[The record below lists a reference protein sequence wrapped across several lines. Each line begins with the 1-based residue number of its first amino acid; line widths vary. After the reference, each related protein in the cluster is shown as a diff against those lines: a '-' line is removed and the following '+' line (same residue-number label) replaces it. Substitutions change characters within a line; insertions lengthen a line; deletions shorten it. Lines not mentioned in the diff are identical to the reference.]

1 MVGRRSACPAML
13 PQCCHVSRGVNRIR
27 LTKRDP
33 GPDEC
38 AAACANR
45 TRSGACASLTK
56 MKLNPIV
63 LLAFIGCAGLAAGQT
78 ITDPAHIEVYI
89 TPYYNSKRPT
99 VEVGPFSSGLAAKD
113 ESEFVATI
121 SKMKRSWDTLNFP
134 ETYVAAIRLY
144 DLGFRKESIYWFY
157 SAQYRGRLFA
167 SLIDRDKMGSIGDPG
182 FELFQAQNA
191 FQQLVGPYING
202 YAFGDIDQLVPII
215 ERVQKE
221 GQTVPDLTKIYPRV
235 AFKPESEWEAAN
247 KGLNEGL
254 TKLLAT
260 LKNEK
265 ASIKQ
270 QRIERGMEAKFGKL
284 PSKELPKRSGP

>member
-1 MVGRRSACPAML
+1 
-13 PQCCHVSRGVNRIR
+13 
-27 LTKRDP
+27 
-33 GPDEC
+33 
-38 AAACANR
+38 
-45 TRSGACASLTK
+45 
-56 MKLNPIV
+56 MKLNLITLLVLIV
-63 LLAFIGCAGLAAGQT
+63 CAGLAVGQT
-78 ITDPAHIEVYI
+78 ITDPAHIEVYV
-89 TPYYNSKRPT
+89 TPFYNSKGPSID
-99 VEVGPFSSGLAAKD
+99 VGPFSRGLAAKN

-121 SKMKRSWDTLNFP
+121 EKMKKSWDTLNFA

-167 SLIDRDKMGSIGDPG
+167 GLIDRDKMGSIGDPG

-202 YAFGDIDQLVPII
+202 YAFGDIDQLAPII

-221 GQTVPDLTKIYPRV
+221 GKTVPDLTKIYPRV
-235 AFKPESEWEAAN
+235 TFKPKVEWAAAN
-247 KGLNEGL
+247 NGLNEGM
-254 TKLLAT
+254 TKLLIT

-284 PSKELPKRSGP
+284 TSKELPKGSAL

>member
-1 MVGRRSACPAML
+1 
-13 PQCCHVSRGVNRIR
+13 
-27 LTKRDP
+27 
-33 GPDEC
+33 
-38 AAACANR
+38 
-45 TRSGACASLTK
+45 
-56 MKLNPIV
+56 MKLNPIP
-63 LLAFIGCAGLAAGQT
+63 LLVFLSWAGLAPGQT
-78 ITDPAHIEVYI
+78 ISDPAHIDVYV
-89 TPYYNSKRPT
+89 TPFYNSKGPT
-99 VEVGPFSSGLAAKD
+99 IDVGPFSSGLAAKN
-113 ESEFVATI
+113 ETEFVATI
-121 SKMKRSWDTLNFP
+121 EKMKKTWNALNFA

-167 SLIDRDKMGSIGDPG
+167 GLIDRDKMGSIGAPG
-182 FELFQAQNA
+182 FELYQAQNA

-215 ERVQKE
+215 EKVQKE

-235 AFKPESEWEAAN
+235 TFKPKSEWDAGN

-254 TKLLAT
+254 TKLLIT

-270 QRIERGMEAKFGKL
+270 QRIEHGMDAKFGKL
-284 PSKELPKRSGP
+284 SSKDFPKGSGL